1 MPPFYFIKS
10 PALLTS
16 SSAQSSSS
24 SSSSSLP
31 SSSSSSS
38 SSSSLP
44 LHYQAYH
51 MIPALNTQ
59 NFQKL
64 EEIVAPPLAGSSIA
78 SNLSPQVI
86 GYIASPLNSIGG
98 FSANALQKTH
108 FQYLVP
114 SLLAPPPNNEPSNPA
129 AGSGNSHQQTKMEA
143 VQATTIAQ
151 GLPAGVALQQLSSQ
165 CQAFVLKSPVSLGN
179 AQSSNLQQQQQ
190 QQQQQ
195 QIVQKI
201 QATNQSRLH
210 QQQQQQQ
217 QQVHVVFQ
225 QNNVAQQQQQQQ
237 PAKFHPQQQLIN
249 QTTNQMQGQQI
260 LANHQQQLNK
270 AANQQHSAL
279 RHSQSQQAAIL
290 TPVQFLLFNQQQGN
304 LTALPPT
311 SPITAGVGGAS
322 GFKLPNQ
329 NQAIVLSPAASIDNY
344 LNNVPSSSSSSV
356 FCYPIV
362 IGSHSNGNGANKS
375 SLPSIGSN
383 AKLSTNESTATFCS
397 SSADKRAM
405 ATSSSQVNFLR
416 GESCYITITG
426 LPSIFTQ
433 TKVRTT
439 LASIPV
445 ATETKPGD
453 G

>member
-1 MPPFYFIKS
+1 MV
-10 PALLTS
+10 PALS
-16 SSAQSSSS
+16 
-24 SSSSSLP
+24 
-31 SSSSSSS
+31 
-38 SSSSLP
+38 
-44 LHYQAYH
+44 
-51 MIPALNTQ
+51 TQ

-64 EEIVAPPLAGSSIA
+64 EEIVAPPLTGSSIA

-108 FQYLVP
+108 LQYLVP
-114 SLLAPPPNNEPSNPA
+114 SLLAPPPTNEPSNPA
-129 AGSGNSHQQTKMEA
+129 GLGNAHQQKMET
-143 VQATTIAQ
+143 VQTSTTFAQ
-151 GLPAGVALQQLSSQ
+151 NLPSGVALQQLSSQ
-165 CQAFVLKSPVSLGN
+165 CQAFVLKSPVSLTN
-179 AQSSNLQQQQQ
+179 AQSSNLQQQV
-190 QQQQQ
+190 
-195 QIVQKI
+195 VQKI
-201 QATNQSRLH
+201 QATNQPRL
-210 QQQQQQQ
+210 QQQQ

-225 QNNVAQQQQQQQ
+225 QNNVAQQQQQQ
-237 PAKFHPQQQLIN
+237 PAKFHSQQQLIN

-260 LANHQQQLNK
+260 LANHQQQLTK
-270 AANQQHSAL
+270 AANQQHSVL
-279 RHSQSQQAAIL
+279 RQSQAHQAAIL

-311 SPITAGVGGAS
+311 SPITAGLGGAS

-344 LNNVPSSSSSSV
+344 SNKPESHGNVLSSSSSSV

-362 IGSHSNGNGANKS
+362 IGNGNGANKS
-375 SLPSIGSN
+375 SLPSNGSN
-383 AKLSTNESTATFCS
+383 VKFSTNESVATLCS
-397 SSADKRAM
+397 SSADKRA
-405 ATSSSQVNFLR
+405 TSTSGSQVNFLR
-416 GESCYITITG
+416 GESCCYITITG